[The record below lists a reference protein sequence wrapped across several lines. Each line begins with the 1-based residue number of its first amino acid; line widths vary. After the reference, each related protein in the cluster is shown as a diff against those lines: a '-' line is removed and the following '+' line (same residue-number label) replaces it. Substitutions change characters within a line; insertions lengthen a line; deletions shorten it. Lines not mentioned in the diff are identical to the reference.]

1 METKYLVLE
10 FLDSA
15 NKNVV
20 ISIKN
25 PKDDLALEDVTD
37 VMETII
43 DNDAILTTA
52 GLHLTAVNKC
62 YYKTITITNLEPGD
76 GE

>member
-25 PKDDLALEDVTD
+25 PKDDLVLEDVMD
-37 VMETII
+37 VMETVIE
-43 DNDAILTTA
+43 NDAILTTA
-52 GLHLTAVNKC
+52 GLHLSAASKC
-62 YYKTITITNLEPGD
+62 YYKTITITNLEPGA